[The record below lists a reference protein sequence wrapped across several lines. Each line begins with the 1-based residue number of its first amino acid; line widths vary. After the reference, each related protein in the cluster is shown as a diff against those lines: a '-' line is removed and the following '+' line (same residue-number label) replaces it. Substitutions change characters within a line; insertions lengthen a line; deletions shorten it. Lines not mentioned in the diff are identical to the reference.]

1 MKITTSI
8 SYSDSVKACHVSAEL
23 ELDNQT
29 PANVLSARTSDLLQG
44 LQSGILRGMSGRDVL
59 DVTPVADPNALSDEN
74 APAPQRK
81 QRPDDPVSPKQHKY
95 LNDLLQ
101 ANGTDLAAWCRE
113 KNISEDQIT
122 AADCQKWIPELKEK
136 LKNKNMP
143 F

>member
-59 DVTPVADPNALSDEN
+59 DVTPVADQNALSDEN

-81 QRPDDPVSPKQHKY
+81 QRPDDPV
-95 LNDLLQ
+95 
-101 ANGTDLAAWCRE
+101 
-113 KNISEDQIT
+113 
-122 AADCQKWIPELKEK
+122 
-136 LKNKNMP
+136 
-143 F
+143 